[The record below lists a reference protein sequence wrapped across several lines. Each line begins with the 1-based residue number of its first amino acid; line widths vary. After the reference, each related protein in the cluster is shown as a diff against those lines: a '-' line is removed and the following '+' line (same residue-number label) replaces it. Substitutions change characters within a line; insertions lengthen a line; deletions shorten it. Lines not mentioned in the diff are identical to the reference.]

1 MAEET
6 AVAADESP
14 SEDESPGGPAE
25 QSPGGPAGE
34 ARGGPEEAAGSRTED
49 PGWRWSGGYDP
60 QRTRREIV
68 DSALYLFEREGFDR
82 TTLKEIVVRANLTK
96 GAFYHHFQSKED
108 LLWKIQNDYLDTQI
122 ESARAIIDEDSDP
135 VEQLRALIG
144 LSLAGVATYR
154 AHVAIFYQERRHL
167 TGDRL
172 LSVGEKRDTLETIF
186 REVVQRG
193 IDAGAFRREMSDRII
208 TFGIFGMCASAFQWF
223 NPEGSLGI
231 DEVAEQFCELILMGL
246 LTE

>member
-1 MAEET
+1 MA
-6 AVAADESP
+6 
-14 SEDESPGGPAE
+14 
-25 QSPGGPAGE
+25 
-34 ARGGPEEAAGSRTED
+34 EEAAGTDTDTAVSRTAD
-49 PGWRWSGGYDP
+49 AGWRWSDGYDP

-68 DSALYLFEREGFDR
+68 DSALHLFEQEGFDR
-82 TTLKEIVVRANLTK
+82 TTLKQIVVGANLTK
-96 GAFYHHFQSKED
+96 GAFYHHFESKED
-108 LLWKIQNDYLDTQI
+108 LLWQIQNEYLDTQI
-122 ESARAIIDEDSDP
+122 ESAREIIERDSDP

-172 LSVGEKRDTLETIF
+172 RSVTEKRDILETIF
-186 REVVQRG
+186 REAVHRG

-208 TFGIFGMCASAFQWF
+208 TFGILGMCASAFQWF
-223 NPEGSLGI
+223 NPEGNFGI
-231 DEVAEQFCELILMGL
+231 DEVADQFCELILVGL

>member
-1 MAEET
+1 MAEEA
-6 AVAADESP
+6 AV
-14 SEDESPGGPAE
+14 
-25 QSPGGPAGE
+25 E
-34 ARGGPEEAAGSRTED
+34 AVREAGSSRTAD
-49 PGWRWSGGYDP
+49 AGWRWSDGYDP

-68 DSALYLFEREGFDR
+68 DSALQLFEREGFDR
-82 TTLKEIVVRANLTK
+82 TTLKQIVVNANLTK

-108 LLWKIQNDYLDTQI
+108 LLWQIQNEYLDTQI
-122 ESARAIIDEDSDP
+122 ESARAVVEESSDP
-135 VEQLRALIG
+135 VEQLRSLIG

-172 LSVGEKRDTLETIF
+172 QSVTDKRDTLEAIF
-186 REVVQRG
+186 REAVQRG

-223 NPEGSLGI
+223 NPDGSLGI

-246 LTE
+246 LTD